1 MCFIYEFLCYNKYV
15 NINDMR
21 GKFVSLFFRRK
32 EIKTKKIN
40 YISKQNKFNKEDNK
54 MAKLFALK
62 KKILV
67 L

>member
-32 EIKTKKIN
+32 EIKTEE
-40 YISKQNKFNKEDNK
+40 NKLYFKTK
-54 MAKLFALK
+54 
-62 KKILV
+62 
-67 L
+67 